1 VTNLRQVDVRLSF
14 LDVVSLVVGAI
25 IGADIYVVAGIG
37 ALLVGPALLVD
48 WVLAGVVASLI
59 VLCFA
64 QCAAIEPAAGG
75 PYAYVETT
83 LGAIPALI
91 VGVAL
96 YLAEWSA
103 LAVFPVAVVG
113 YLAGALDLGAAGT
126 AAFKVAFV
134 AFLTATNLLGVR
146 AAGTVD
152 DLLTAAK
159 LIPLAVLI
167 GAVAVVAAQHPA
179 VIVAHLLPFAPL
191 GWGGFA
197 AAFVL
202 VFWAYAGFE
211 VASLPAAA
219 ISHPRTTLPRAI
231 ILGMGIA
238 IVFYLF
244 TNLAVFVAVPWTQI
258 GRSTVP
264 LALAMATALSVLGM
278 PAELGFGLMTAG
290 AVISISGVG
299 EATTL
304 GSAELAATLAE
315 DGILPG
321 ILAHRSRRFGTPEHR
336 AARPGWDHPSRL
348 IAIQSRGLINVAV
361 FYLVLVYAATAVATW
376 VLTRRHPE
384 CRLHVPAMG
393 VVPIVAALAS
403 LIVGTGIPLADL
415 DLGVA
420 LLVAAALFTLLDQQ
434 C

>member
-1 VTNLRQVDVRLSF
+1 MTNLRQVDVRLSF

-179 VIVAHLLPFAPL
+179 V
-191 GWGGFA
+191 
-197 AAFVL
+197 
-202 VFWAYAGFE
+202 
-211 VASLPAAA
+211 
-219 ISHPRTTLPRAI
+219 
-231 ILGMGIA
+231 
-238 IVFYLF
+238 
-244 TNLAVFVAVPWTQI
+244 
-258 GRSTVP
+258 
-264 LALAMATALSVLGM
+264 
-278 PAELGFGLMTAG
+278 
-290 AVISISGVG
+290 
-299 EATTL
+299 
-304 GSAELAATLAE
+304 
-315 DGILPG
+315 
-321 ILAHRSRRFGTPEHR
+321 
-336 AARPGWDHPSRL
+336 
-348 IAIQSRGLINVAV
+348 
-361 FYLVLVYAATAVATW
+361 
-376 VLTRRHPE
+376 
-384 CRLHVPAMG
+384 
-393 VVPIVAALAS
+393 
-403 LIVGTGIPLADL
+403 
-415 DLGVA
+415 
-420 LLVAAALFTLLDQQ
+420 
-434 C
+434 

>member
-1 VTNLRQVDVRLSF
+1 MTNLRQVDVRLSF

-179 VIVAHLLPFAPL
+179 VIVAHLLPLAPL

-258 GRSTVP
+258 GRSTAP

-321 ILAHRSRRFGTPEHR
+321 ILAHRSRRFGTP
-336 AARPGWDHPSRL
+336 D
-348 IAIQSRGLINVAV
+348 IALLVQGGTTLVASLLFSLGGLINVAV
-361 FYLVLVYAATAVATW
+361 FFLVLVYAATAVATW

-403 LIVGTGIPLADL
+403 LIVGTGIPLADVG
-415 DLGVA
+415 LGVA

-434 C
+434 W